1 MPMKSLSI
9 NLCILM
15 ITGLVAPI
23 HAKQLQFEKSSDET
37 SYRFAYQW
45 VDQGN
50 QNKSLTFSI
59 DKTVAQNQYKN
70 QTVFKP
76 EIAQRYVYVELMKQ
90 AQKIDPKEARVSIQ
104 QRGEQLE
111 VSVSSRHL
119 EMLDKWKSLM
129 SEKQQSAFDDYLH
142 EHHYTRF
149 TNHVGQEGVIPDH
162 IRYIQESRSIVL
174 PAAQAIYEQ
183 LEKGSDTRGYVNLLL
198 SWIQTIPYNE
208 LTNRV
213 DSNGAGF
220 FTPVEVLTNNKGD
233 CDSKATLT
241 ASLMRSLLPD
251 LSMAM
256 VYLPNH
262 ALLAVNLGE
271 RPNEESIN
279 IRGAQHVLIEPT
291 GPAVINIGEISDE
304 TARHVTNGN
313 YTVVMIP

>member
-1 MPMKSLSI
+1 MKSLSI

-111 VSVSSRHL
+111 VSVASRHL

>member
-1 MPMKSLSI
+1 MKSLSI